1 MLVVKSTVVLAVV
14 VLVGAA
20 IPAAARDQSM
30 GKHSADELKATCAK
44 IGGSFSQGQ
53 ERYGC
58 GTDCHGAPGTD
69 CIVSCGADGKCTA
82 QLMGGRR
89 AHSIE
94 SALKR

>member
-1 MLVVKSTVVLAVV
+1 MIVAKSTVVFIVV
-14 VLVGAA
+14 GLVSAA
-20 IPAAARDQSM
+20 TPALARDMSM
-30 GKHSADELKATCAK
+30 GKHSADELKAACAK

-58 GTDCHGAPGTD
+58 GTDCHGKPGTD

-89 AHSIE
+89 AHTLE